1 LVQSFSVVFGIHQQA
16 GKMSKIALF
25 YGTQTSYTQ
34 TAIEAIQQE
43 LGDDSVVTLYDIS
56 KAEPSNFEGYKY
68 IIIGCPI
75 WTSGE
80 L

>member
-1 LVQSFSVVFGIHQQA
+1 
-16 GKMSKIALF
+16 MSKIGLF
-25 YGTQTSYTQ
+25 YGTQTSNTQ